1 MTWNI
6 SPSRGTQRNRRIRGT
21 GTWGSE
27 GRRLSQHQQRKY
39 RREMGLGTWSDRS
52 RRLDR
57 NRRRRERGAWAAK
70 MRGYVMTVL
79 TGAVIFSAL
88 LALNPGTRATGVML
102 LFVGAVL
109 YVVTR
114 RKKA

>member
-1 MTWNI
+1 MTRN
-6 SPSRGTQRNRRIRGT
+6 SGLSKGTRHNREVRGT

-27 GRRLSQHQQRKY
+27 IRRLDRYQQRKF
-39 RREMGLGTWSDRS
+39 RREMGSGMWSSRV

-57 NRRRRERGAWAAK
+57 NRRRREVSAWAANLRRRVK
-70 MRGYVMTVL
+70 LVVIW
-79 TGAVIFSAL
+79 AVVFSAL
-88 LALNPGTRATGVML
+88 LVLNPATRAIGVMI

>member
-1 MTWNI
+1 MTRNTGL
-6 SPSRGTQRNRRIRGT
+6 SPGTRHNKKIRGT
-21 GTWGSE
+21 GPWGSE
-27 GRRLSQHQQRKY
+27 VRRLDRYQQRKF
-39 RREMGLGTWSDRS
+39 RREMGLGTWSSRV

-57 NRRRRERGAWAAK
+57 NRRRREVGAWAANLRSRVK
-70 MRGYVMTVL
+70 TVVI
-79 TGAVIFSAL
+79 GAVIFSAL
-88 LALNPGTRATGVML
+88 LVLNPATRATGMMI